1 MPMTWLTHYL
11 IPAAV
16 AILAG
21 LALINFDRLNRDNIE
36 HIRRIHGADSPLYLW
51 YSRTCGS
58 AHFALANKV
67 IFTLILVGCVGWII
81 FSLVAGWRP

>member
-1 MPMTWLTHYL
+1 MIWLTHYL
-11 IPAAV
+11 IPAAGAV
-16 AILAG
+16 
-21 LALINFDRLNRDNIE
+21 LALLAVRNFERLNRDNIE
-36 HIRRIHGADSPLYLW
+36 HIRRIHGNDSPLYLW

-67 IFTLILVGCVGWII
+67 IFILILVGCVGWMI